1 MLGDFFNC
9 IICLKK
15 KKKFWEMKGGQ
26 AILVSTSEKHSLVRG
41 RKSQEGA
48 EPEGHMLLLGC
59 RGSTGQAQAV
69 AARCPCVATV
79 PKCS

>member
-26 AILVSTSEKHSLVRG
+26 AILVGTSGKHSLVRG
-41 RKSQEGA
+41 RKSQEGS
-48 EPEGHMLLLGC
+48 EPEGHMLLLG
-59 RGSTGQAQAV
+59 RGGSTGQAQAV